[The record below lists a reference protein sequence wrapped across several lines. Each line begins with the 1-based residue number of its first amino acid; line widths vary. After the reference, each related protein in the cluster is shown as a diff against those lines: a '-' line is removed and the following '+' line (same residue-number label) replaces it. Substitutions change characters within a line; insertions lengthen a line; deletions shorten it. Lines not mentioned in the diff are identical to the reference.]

1 MRNLTKKKKKTNL
14 NDYSASRTMD
24 QLLKSRGKSGDSM
37 VANLGEE
44 DQTQKAREVQKEQ
57 QTEADTTD
65 HPKSIPKVTNPSK
78 ELYIYIYIYL
88 FMTNKLNKYYHLGI
102 IVREM

>member
-1 MRNLTKKKKKTNL
+1 M

-24 QLLKSRGKSGDSM
+24 QLLKSRGESGDSM

-57 QTEADTTD
+57 QTEADATD
-65 HPKSIPKVTNPSK
+65 HPKSVPKVTNTSK
-78 ELYIYIYIYL
+78 EFYINTSKEFYIYIYIYIFL
-88 FMTNKLNKYYHLGI
+88 
-102 IVREM
+102 

>member
-1 MRNLTKKKKKTNL
+1 MRNLTKKKKTNL

-24 QLLKSRGKSGDSM
+24 QLLKWRGESGDSM

-57 QTEADTTD
+57 QTEADATD
-65 HPKSIPKVTNPSK
+65 HPKSVPKVTNPSK
-78 ELYIYIYIYL
+78 ELYIYIYIYIFL
-88 FMTNKLNKYYHLGI
+88 WQIN
-102 IVREM
+102 